1 MYPMYTA
8 MVHVIITKKEK
19 KFTIFTLFFELRHQF
34 MDEVEAQSNGTISPR
49 MCPFL
54 GWPD

>member
-8 MVHVIITKKEK
+8 MVYVIITIKEK
-19 KFTIFTLFFELRHQF
+19 ITIIALFFELRYQF
-34 MDEVEAQSNGTISPR
+34 VEEVEAQSNDTISPR